1 MASADRHSSD
11 ADLVPLRVMAEKL
24 GGSPEDR
31 FLAEGLAALYPE
43 APMTPASGWER
54 LQADALQVARQRR
67 RRYLLKELFSNL
79 VPRPMRLLAAS
90 LLVVLFLSPG
100 DRKDAQRAGHGQAE
114 LVEAPHTALAGE
126 SRSARLL
133 AGAELVV
140 EQGSIE
146 IEQQDRSE
154 TRIMLTAGAIRL
166 QVPPLPGRGRL
177 LVITSDA
184 DVIVHGTRF
193 TVRKADAES
202 TTVTVDEGLVEVRP
216 NGGGRAPVFLR
227 PGEEIN
233 VPGLSRY
240 RSQIAARAQQLIAEG
255 RCDDP
260 ENSVDKYLE
269 LTEEGADLSAAQ
281 YLKGFCAAQ
290 RRDAEVA
297 IHWFER
303 AASSSQDLVRAD
315 NALARAAKLRA
326 ERSEADGLLAWRRY
340 LERFPTGLHHKSAER
355 FLSR

>member
-1 MASADRHSSD
+1 MASADRQRSD

-24 GGSPEDR
+24 GASSEDR
-31 FLAEGLAALYPE
+31 LLADGLTALYPE
-43 APMTPASGWER
+43 APMNPASGWER
-54 LQADALQVARQRR
+54 LQAEALQIARQRR

-100 DRKDAQRAGHGQAE
+100 DKADSTLQSQAE
-114 LVEAPHTALAGE
+114 LVDAPHTAIAGE

-133 AGAELVV
+133 AGAELLVQ
-140 EQGSIE
+140 QGSIE
-146 IEQQDRSE
+146 VEQEDRSE
-154 TRIMLTAGAIRL
+154 TRILLTAGAVRL

-177 LVITSDA
+177 VVITSDA

-233 VPGLSRY
+233 VPGLARY
-240 RSQIAARAQQLIAEG
+240 RGQIAARAQQLIAEG
-255 RCDDP
+255 RCEDP
-260 ENSVDKYLE
+260 DGNVDKYLE
-269 LTEEGADLSAAQ
+269 LTEEGTDLSAAQ

-290 RRDAEVA
+290 QRNAELA
-297 IHWFER
+297 IRWFER
-303 AASSSQDLVRAD
+303 AAGSSQDMVRAD

-326 ERSEADGLLAWRRY
+326 EHSEADGLAAWRRY

-355 FLSR
+355 FLTRQP